1 MKYYALFLLL
11 LLGVFIYMAQTLDAP
26 PDKRFITGGEDS
38 LAISVQVCIEK
49 TDLRT
54 SRGCKCSRKVPEACA
69 LEFEA
74 RVLRAKTV
82 AMPRSVCAAVAV
94 DKLRRVLVHAMQYR
108 KRAQEERMLR
118 RRIREYCL
126 PRCFCK

>member
-11 LLGVFIYMAQTLDAP
+11 LLSVFIYMAQTLDAP
-26 PDKRFITGGEDS
+26 PDKRFITGGADTQK
-38 LAISVQVCIEK
+38 ISVKVCIEK

-54 SRGCKCSRKVPEACA
+54 CRGCKCSRKEPKACA
-69 LEFEA
+69 LEFGA
-74 RVLRAKTV
+74 RVQRAKAV

-94 DKLRRVLVHAMQYR
+94 AKLRRVLVHAMQYC
-108 KRAQEERMLR
+108 KRAQDERMLR

-126 PRCFCK
+126 PRRFCK